1 MTGIT
6 PAEVVLTGGNLALVV
21 VVVVIALGALA
32 MAAMFRQ
39 EVLSAGEGTDN
50 MKNIALAVQE
60 GANAYLQRQFRTLA
74 VFAGIAF
81 FVLLALPAD
90 DWGVRIGRSV
100 FFLVGA
106 GFSATVGY
114 LGMSLAVK
122 ANLRVAA
129 AANESGR
136 DPAMNIGFRTGAMV
150 GMLTVGLGLL
160 GASVVVLL
168 FKHEAPHVLEGFGF
182 GAALLAMFMRVGGG
196 IFTKAADVGADLVGK
211 VEQNIPE
218 DDPRNAATIAD
229 NVGDNVGDCAGMAA
243 DLFESYA
250 VTLVAALILGSQA
263 FGDKGLVFPLLI
275 PAVGALTAV
284 AGVYLMRPRPGEN
297 GLTTINRAFYLSA
310 GIAAVACVIL
320 SFVYLPSSFADFE
333 NVTPSALDQL
343 SVSGASGN
351 PALIASIAVVIGI
364 VMAAAILA
372 LTGYFTGTEYRPV
385 KDVGKTSLTG
395 AATVLLSGLAVGF
408 ESAVY
413 TTLVIGA
420 AVFGAYLLGG
430 ASLTVSL
437 FAVALAGCGLLT
449 TVGVIVAMD
458 TFGPVSDNAQGIAEM
473 SGDVS
478 PEGAQILTEL
488 DAVGNTTKAIT
499 KGIAI
504 ATAVL
509 AATALFGSYATSV
522 LDALVKARPT
532 TDEFTLADFFVFNP
546 AVLVGVLLGSAV
558 VFLFSGL
565 AISAVGRAAGA
576 VVYEVRRQFREI
588 PGIMEG
594 TGRPEYGKVVDIVT
608 KDSLRELVTP
618 GILAVLAPVAV
629 GFGLGVTALAGFLAG
644 AIGTGTLMAVF
655 LANSGGAWDNAKK
668 LVEDGNHGGKG
679 SDAHAATIIG
689 DTVGDPFKD
698 TAGPAIN
705 PLLKVMNLVS
715 LLVASAVVSMSV
727 GKDQNDPLRIGIA
740 VVCAGIIATAV
751 YISKQRE
758 VSIGSDG
765 PSTPASPAPRQ
776 RPDADG
782 PGPADRLTSS
792 STKISTTAR
801 GRSDSSDLPLR
812 LRSALETAG
821 FTYDAV
827 AELLGTR
834 AHAALGRNETTPG
847 RRRTTDGSPLATLT
861 RLFLLQAPVPA
872 ADAERALPDL
882 LGPLADDGFLATDGQ
897 RGTRA
902 PRRPPLRHQRSPGG
916 PRPLGR
922 QRPDARTR
930 RRSRPG
936 RAGPRPGHQ
945 PGRHL
950 PGPADHPRAG
960 AAGPSTSAPAAAS
973 RRCTWPPTRSA
984 SSRPT

>member
-1 MTGIT
+1 MGLH
-6 PAEVVLTGGNLALVV
+6 PFVVDLSGSDFVLVV
-21 VVVVIALGALA
+21 IVAVIALLALA
-32 MAAMFRQ
+32 MAAMFRR
-39 EVLSAGEGTDN
+39 EVLAAGEGTDN
-50 MKNIALAVQE
+50 MKAIAQAVQE
-60 GANAYLQRQFRTLA
+60 GANAYLTRQFRTLA
-74 VFAGIAF
+74 VFAGLAF
-81 FVLLALPAD
+81 FLLLALPAD
-90 DWGVRIGRSV
+90 DMSVRLGRSI

-106 GFSATVGY
+106 GFSASVGY
-114 LGMSLAVK
+114 LGMSLAVR

-129 AANESGR
+129 AANEVGR
-136 DPAMNIGFRTGAMV
+136 EPAMKVGFRTGAMV

-160 GASVVVLL
+160 GASVVVLI
-168 FKHEAPHVLEGFGF
+168 FKDEAPHVLEGFGF

-211 VEQNIPE
+211 VENNIPE

-284 AGVYLMRPRPGEN
+284 LGVYLCKPRPGEN
-297 GLTTINRAFYLSA
+297 GLKTINRAFYLSA
-310 GIAAVACVIL
+310 AVGALGSVVVA
-320 SFVYLPSSFADFE
+320 FAYLPSSFADFSG
-333 NVTPSALDQL
+333 VTASALDQI
-343 SVSGASGN
+343 SAGG
-351 PALIASIAVVIGI
+351 PEGDPRIIASVAVVIGI
-364 VMAAAILA
+364 VMAAGILA
-372 LTGYFTGTEYRPV
+372 LTGYFTGTEYKPV

-395 AATVLLSGLAVGF
+395 AATVILAGLSVGF

-413 TTLVIGA
+413 TTLVIGS
-420 AVFGAYLLGG
+420 AVFGAFLLGG

-522 LDALVKARPT
+522 LDELVASKA
-532 TDEFTLADFFVFNP
+532 DEFSLADFFVFNP
-546 AVLVGVLLGSAV
+546 AVLVGVLLGAAV
-558 VFLFSGL
+558 VFMFSGL
-565 AISAVGRAAGA
+565 AINAVARAAGA
-576 VVYEVRRQFREI
+576 VVYEVRRQFRDI

-608 KDSLRELVTP
+608 KDSLRELITP
-618 GILAVLAPVAV
+618 GLLAVLAPIAV

-679 SDAHAATIIG
+679 SDAHAATVIG

-705 PLLKVMNLVS
+705 PLIKVMNLVS
-715 LLVASAVVSMSV
+715 LLIASAIVSMSV
-727 GKDQNDPLRIGIA
+727 GEDQNDPLRIIIA
-740 VVCAGIIATAV
+740 VVAVAIIVVAV

-758 VSIGSDG
+758 VSLGDDA
-765 PSTPASPAPRQ
+765 PTPAEMA
-776 RPDADG
+776 
-782 PGPADRLTSS
+782 
-792 STKISTTAR
+792 
-801 GRSDSSDLPLR
+801 
-812 LRSALETAG
+812 SA
-821 FTYDAV
+821 
-827 AELLGTR
+827 
-834 AHAALGRNETTPG
+834 
-847 RRRTTDGSPLATLT
+847 
-861 RLFLLQAPVPA
+861 
-872 ADAERALPDL
+872 
-882 LGPLADDGFLATDGQ
+882 
-897 RGTRA
+897 
-902 PRRPPLRHQRSPGG
+902 
-916 PRPLGR
+916 
-922 QRPDARTR
+922 
-930 RRSRPG
+930 
-936 RAGPRPGHQ
+936 
-945 PGRHL
+945 
-950 PGPADHPRAG
+950 
-960 AAGPSTSAPAAAS
+960 
-973 RRCTWPPTRSA
+973 
-984 SSRPT
+984 